1 MLAGHPYEYTQE
13 DVLFMT
19 YLAQNDIKTNNDELR
34 REFFSKPK
42 PCLRSSPLPKKY
54 GWGFHFDGEGKV
66 ALYGAGTVEYE
77 RLRTSKGITNLKAM
91 RSKRQGV

>member
-1 MLAGHPYEYTQE
+1 MLAGHPYVYTQE

-19 YLAQNDIKTNNDELR
+19 YLAQNDIKINDDELR

-54 GWGFHFDGEGKV
+54 GWGFHFDGDGKV
-66 ALYGAGTVEYE
+66 ALYGTETDEYK
-77 RLRTSKGITNLKAM
+77 RLSASKGITILKAM
-91 RSKRQGV
+91 RSKKI